1 MEFLIGLGA
10 FIQAVPDRAH
20 IANDQLLDALLVQRV
35 DQIAGLL
42 VFDLMDLMFE
52 LAQPLLLGA
61 DQFPA
66 PLASLLAAG
75 NLRVHPGDEL
85 VAVLS
90 LAAQQA
96 PIEQVNALP
105 IVGNRRMHLT
115 QVDARAVFRSP
126 FLRGQLLFLRQVF
139 PDLIGRKGFVLAPR
153 PVDDDGL
160 RKIPLPEQDQR
171 GVLTTIGEDEQRVFE
186 CDGAG
191 FVLDAEIALA
201 VARGTGGG
209 VRLASSSPAGKPCK
223 ERLDGCIHGVGM
235 QQLLRVGRDE
245 PHEMLGLEP
254 EALVPDCAPE
264 EEQLAAGSMVSVIM
278 PFHAFHTCK
287 QMDARY

>member
-20 IANDQLLDALLVQRV
+20 IANDQLLDALPVQRV
-35 DQIAGLL
+35 DQIAGKFVLDVLDL
-42 VFDLMDLMFE
+42 VLE
-52 LAQPLLLGA
+52 LTQPLLLGA

-126 FLRGQLLFLRQVF
+126 FLRGQLLFLRQAF
-139 PDLIGRKGFVLAPR
+139 PDLIGRDGFVLAPR
-153 PVDDDGL
+153 PVDDDSL

-191 FVLDAEIALA
+191 FVLNAEIPLA

-209 VRLASSSPAGKPCK
+209 VRLASFSPAGKPCK

-245 PHEMLGLEP
+245 PHEI
-254 EALVPDCAPE
+254 AWA
-264 EEQLAAGSMVSVIM
+264 
-278 PFHAFHTCK
+278 
-287 QMDARY
+287 